1 MITYQTSTANLGPE
15 HLHGFFV
22 GWPNPPSPAVHWSL
36 LQGSSHVVLARDS
49 NTQAVVGFITAIS
62 DRVLSA
68 YIPLLEVLPA
78 WRGQGI
84 GSELTRRMLA
94 QLAHLYMVDL
104 ICDPAVQPFYQ
115 RLGMLPYTGMIARNY
130 SQQAG
135 VAAPADHTTASERQ
149 AATSRSRTA
158 RISEPDPLRRDFPA
172 GCSQPALRALAAAGF
187 TELAQLTTVSEG
199 DLLRLHGMGPKA
211 LRALA
216 AALAERGLHFAEP
229 SRST

>member
-1 MITYQTSTANLGPE
+1 MITYQTTTDNLSPE

-22 GWPNPPSPAVHWSL
+22 GWPNPPSPAVHWRL
-36 LQGSSHVVLARDS
+36 LQGSSYVVLARDS
-49 NTQAVVGFITAIS
+49 STQAVVGFITAIS
-62 DRVLSA
+62 DGVLSA

-78 WRGQGI
+78 WRGEGI

-94 QLAHLYMVDL
+94 QVAHLYMVDV
-104 ICDPAVQPFYQ
+104 ICDTAVQPFYA
-115 RLGMLPYTGMIARNY
+115 RLGMMPYTGMIVRNY
-130 SQQAG
+130 EQQAG
-135 VAAPADHTTASERQ
+135 AAPQDAVALSGQPPPASG
-149 AATSRSRTA
+149 RSRAA
-158 RISEPDPLRRDFPA
+158 RTSQPDPLRRDFPA

-187 TELAQLTTVSEG
+187 TELAQLTAVSEA

-229 SRST
+229 SR